1 MDALAQVQAA
11 GLTAFILA
19 DGRLGVTP
27 AESITPELREVIKAH
42 KAEILARLREPLAE
56 IAGEVEPSAPSAE
69 PPIPAPVEA
78 ASELAPTSADCWPAL
93 CFYGH
98 IPRWQRPDGGWVC
111 AVCHP
116 PVNGEMVVGL
126 ADDPHAP
133 PPDLTEE
140 PGWDPRPDLAA
151 DSELWAR
158 LLAMAYDHDGEL
170 AGGLFGALHGLR
182 CMGAGLVLIGG
193 KAKLVHGEMTRE
205 EYNVDRETYLQQH
218 RAALIG
224 LLRRLDVA
232 EEKAA

>member
-42 KAEILARLREPLAE
+42 KVEILARLREPLAE

-111 AVCHP
+111 AVCRP

-126 ADDPHAP
+126 ADEPQAP
-133 PPDLTEE
+133 PPERAEE
-140 PGWDPRPDLAA
+140 QGWDPRPDLTG

-158 LLAMAYDHDGEL
+158 LLAMAYDLDGDSPD
-170 AGGLFGALHGLR
+170 GLFGALHGLR
-182 CMGAGLVLIGG
+182 CMGAGLVVIGG
-193 KAKLVHGEMTRE
+193 KAKLVHGEMPQMD
-205 EYNVDRETYLQQH
+205 YDADRTTYLLQH
-218 RAALIG
+218 QTALIE
-224 LLRRLDVA
+224 LLSRLDMA
-232 EEKAA
+232 EEQAA